1 MPSPNRNPLDDGAS
15 LSSAVWNAQTDALVR
30 DGVVSG
36 CAPSIASGN
45 DVDVTSG
52 EIAIG
57 GAYVTVSSGSV
68 TLAASDS
75 TDRID
80 LVTATSGGSLNAVT
94 GTPADSETPE
104 RPVAPDIPSGEVLLA
119 VVLVPADSADL
130 SDTRAVLAD
139 YRAGVPDSAT
149 FDTLAAESA
158 PTSDTDVVRK
168 VEADTKADLTEV
180 GGVLVSEQVP
190 DLAIT
195 NTFVVADEAE
205 RLALDVQE
213 GDVAIQQD
221 VDETYIF
228 TGGDATNTAN
238 WSQILFPEAPV
249 TSVFGRTGDVTA
261 QSGDYTYSEID
272 GTHGNEDHTDEFVS
286 DGDGTTREI
295 WVIANGA
302 SDPAGADPEDLI
314 FEEEA

>member
-1 MPSPNRNPLDDGAS
+1 MPSPNRNPLDDGES
-15 LSSAVWNAQTDALVR
+15 LSSAVWNAQADALVR

-57 GAYVTVSSGSV
+57 GAYVTVASGSV

-75 TDRID
+75 TDRVD

-139 YRAGVPDSAT
+139 YRAGVPDDA
-149 FDTLAAESA
+149 L
-158 PTSDTDVVRK
+158 
-168 VEADTKADLTEV
+168 TKADLTEV

-261 QSGDYTYSEID
+261 QSGDYSYSEIA

-302 SDPAGADPEDLI
+302 SDPVGAGTNDLI